1 MRQQLSRS
9 EKSQVVR
16 YGLGAPVNLAGAIC
30 AAIVSHQSDHAQR
43 SKRIVTG
50 IGRIIAP
57 LLLAALIG
65 GATAHADTGDDL
77 LDGSTHA
84 LILGPTGIPNPATR
98 LLPGY
103 IPTVNRLYLQPL
115 GFPAGGTIT
124 PLVTPE
130 TPWFGRSI
138 AKGEAVL
145 TQAVET
151 AFDNGELSARDP
163 LTIVTYSQ
171 STVIASLAEP
181 ILHQYGIPSGDL
193 RFVMLGDAAA
203 NPSSGPT
210 GILDTFGNSP
220 FGEAIFNLLGWSNLI
235 DATTPND
242 LYPTD
247 VYTVVGDF
255 WADYPQSAQRLWVP
269 GLLQHGDYL
278 GLSESDIQGALPT
291 VDGLT
296 TYYTIAD
303 PAHLGAILL
312 TTARND
318 FGL

>member
-1 MRQQLSRS
+1 MS
-9 EKSQVVR
+9 VR
-16 YGLGAPVNLAGAIC
+16 KVAGAL
-30 AAIVSHQSDHAQR
+30 V
-43 SKRIVTG
+43 
-50 IGRIIAP
+50 AP
-57 LLLAALIG
+57 LLLLAALIG
-65 GATAHADTGDDL
+65 GAAAHAATGDGL
-77 LDGSTHA
+77 LAGSTHA

-103 IPTVNRLYLQPL
+103 IPTINRLYLQPS
-115 GFPAGGTIT
+115 GFSADGTIT

-138 AKGEAVL
+138 ARGEDAL
-145 TQAVET
+145 IQAVET
-151 AFDNGELSARDP
+151 AYDNREFDARDP

-181 ILHQYGIPSGDL
+181 ILAKYGIPSGDL

-203 NPSSGPT
+203 NPPTGPT
-210 GILDTFGNSP
+210 GILDTFGNRP
-220 FGEAIFNLLGWSNLI
+220 FGEAIFRMLGWGNLI

-242 LYPTD
+242 LYPTA
-247 VYTVVGDF
+247 VYTVIGDF
-255 WADYPQSAQRLWVP
+255 WADYPDSAQRLWVP

-278 GLSESDIQGALPT
+278 GLSESDIQDAT
-291 VDGLT
+291 ATDDGLT

-303 PAHLGAILL
+303 PAHLVNILL

>member
-1 MRQQLSRS
+1 MSHR
-9 EKSQVVR
+9 KV
-16 YGLGAPVNLAGAIC
+16 AGAL
-30 AAIVSHQSDHAQR
+30 
-43 SKRIVTG
+43 
-50 IGRIIAP
+50 IAP
-57 LLLAALIG
+57 LLLLAALIG
-65 GATAHADTGDDL
+65 GATAHAAIGDGL
-77 LDGSTHA
+77 LAGSTHA
-84 LILGPTGIPNPATR
+84 FILGPTGIPNPATR

-103 IPTVNRLYLQPL
+103 IPTINRLYLQPS
-115 GFPAGGTIT
+115 GFSADGTIT

-138 AKGEAVL
+138 ARGEDAL
-145 TQAVET
+145 IQAVET
-151 AFDNGELSARDP
+151 AYDNREFDARDP

-181 ILHQYGIPSGDL
+181 ILAKYGIPSGDL

-203 NPSSGPT
+203 NPPTGPT
-210 GILDTFGNSP
+210 GILDTFGNRP
-220 FGEAIFNLLGWSNLI
+220 FGEAIFRMLGWGNLI

-242 LYPTD
+242 LYPTA
-247 VYTVVGDF
+247 VYTVIGDF
-255 WADYPQSAQRLWVP
+255 WADYPNSAQRLWVP

-278 GLSESDIQGALPT
+278 GLSESDIQDAT
-291 VDGLT
+291 ATDDGLT

-303 PAHLGAILL
+303 PAHLVNILL

>member
-1 MRQQLSRS
+1 MSHR
-9 EKSQVVR
+9 KV
-16 YGLGAPVNLAGAIC
+16 AGAL
-30 AAIVSHQSDHAQR
+30 
-43 SKRIVTG
+43 
-50 IGRIIAP
+50 IAP
-57 LLLAALIG
+57 LLLLAALIG
-65 GATAHADTGDDL
+65 GATAHAAIGNGL
-77 LDGSTHA
+77 LAGSTHA
-84 LILGPTGIPNPATR
+84 FILGPTGIPNPATR

-103 IPTVNRLYLQPL
+103 IPTINRLYLQPS
-115 GFPAGGTIT
+115 GFSADGTIT

-138 AKGEAVL
+138 ARGETALV
-145 TQAVET
+145 QAVET
-151 AFDNGELSARDP
+151 AYDNREFDARDP

-181 ILHQYGIPSGDL
+181 ILAQYGIPSSDL

-203 NPSSGPT
+203 NPPTGPT
-210 GILDTFGNSP
+210 GILDTFGNRP
-220 FGEAIFNLLGWSNLI
+220 FGEAVFRLLGWENLI
-235 DATTPND
+235 DATTPNN
-242 LYPTD
+242 LYPTA

-255 WADYPQSAQRLWVP
+255 WADYDKSAQRLWVP

-278 GLSESDIQGALPT
+278 GLSESDIQDATPT

-303 PAHLGAILL
+303 PAHLAEILFA
-312 TTARND
+312 TTRND

>member
-1 MRQQLSRS
+1 MSHR
-9 EKSQVVR
+9 KV
-16 YGLGAPVNLAGAIC
+16 AGAL
-30 AAIVSHQSDHAQR
+30 
-43 SKRIVTG
+43 
-50 IGRIIAP
+50 IAP
-57 LLLAALIG
+57 LLLLAALIG
-65 GATAHADTGDDL
+65 GATAHAAIGNGL
-77 LDGSTHA
+77 LAGSTHA
-84 LILGPTGIPNPATR
+84 FILGPTGIPNPATR

-103 IPTVNRLYLQPL
+103 IPTINRLYLQPS
-115 GFPAGGTIT
+115 GFSADGTIT

-138 AKGEAVL
+138 ARGETALV
-145 TQAVET
+145 QAVET
-151 AFDNGELSARDP
+151 AYDNREFDARDP

-181 ILHQYGIPSGDL
+181 ILAQYGIPSSDL

-203 NPSSGPT
+203 NPPTGPT
-210 GILDTFGNSP
+210 GILDTFGNRP
-220 FGEAIFNLLGWSNLI
+220 FGEAVFRLLGWENLI
-235 DATTPND
+235 DATTPNN
-242 LYPTD
+242 LYPTA

-255 WADYPQSAQRLWVP
+255 WADYDKSAQRLWVP

-278 GLSESDIQGALPT
+278 GLSESDIQDATPT

-303 PAHLGAILL
+303 PEHLAEILFA
-312 TTARND
+312 TTRND